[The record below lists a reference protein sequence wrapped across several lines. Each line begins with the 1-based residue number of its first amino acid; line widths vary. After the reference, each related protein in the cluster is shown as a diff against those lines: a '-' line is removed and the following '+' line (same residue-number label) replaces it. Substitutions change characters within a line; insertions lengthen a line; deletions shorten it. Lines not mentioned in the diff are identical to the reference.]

1 MNKNLLS
8 WEQIIKRGNLFFSV
22 GMIGIVFILV
32 LPLPTW
38 AIDALLS
45 LSIAIAVLIIML
57 ISNIKR
63 PTDFSVFPTLL
74 LFVTLFRLGLNIATT
89 RAILTQGDAG
99 NLIQSFGQFVVQG
112 NFVIGLVIFIIL
124 TIINFIVIT
133 KGAGRV
139 AEVSARFTL
148 DAMPGKQMSIDA
160 DLNAG
165 IISERDARDRR
176 KFIEKEADFYGA
188 MDGASK
194 FVRGDAMA
202 GILITAINLIGGF
215 VIGVVQMGLSPEDSV
230 QRFSLLS
237 VGDGLVSQIPALL
250 ISAAAGILV
259 TRSGSEAGL
268 GEDFT
273 RQLLSNSK
281 TVMMTGVMLW
291 VMVLVPGFPKL
302 ILLVMGGLFIALSR
316 FLPEPALAAGAAAG
330 TAAGGLAGKAAI
342 GAKPGGKAAE
352 PANFIP
358 KPGEVLTLEIGLGLL
373 PLVQGNMQNLLDR
386 VLALRRTLSQEM
398 GAMVP
403 PITIRDQSS
412 LGTHK
417 YQLLLRGH
425 PLAHGEVFC
434 NQLMAM
440 GMGKGQKALRGRE
453 TIEPAFGMPAI
464 WIPETERKEAER
476 SGYVVIDP
484 LTVMVTHLSEI
495 LKRNLS
501 DMISR
506 QDVQELLNRLKETN
520 AAVVTELGQ
529 LQISTG
535 LVQRI
540 LQNLLREGVSVR
552 ELSVILER
560 LCDQYPYTKNIDE
573 LSEACRRALHLEIA
587 RQLDSDDGRL
597 KVITFHP
604 EVEQKVI
611 ESVRQMPQEVVLVL
625 DPALAGHIHAELK
638 KGIQSM
644 AGTGRPPTL
653 LCAPA
658 VRMGLKKFFED
669 SFRLLKIFAYN
680 EISPQLKLD
689 PVYTIAPAK
698 V

>member
-1 MNKNLLS
+1 MNKQGFS
-8 WEQIIKRGNLFFSV
+8 WEQLVRKGNLIFSV

-38 AIDALLS
+38 MIDALLS
-45 LSIAIAVLIIML
+45 LSIAISVLIIML

-99 NLIQSFGQFVVQG
+99 NLITAFGQFVVQG

-202 GILITAINLIGGF
+202 CVLITGINLIGGF
-215 VIGVVQMGLSPEDSV
+215 VIGIVQMGLSPEDSV

-268 GEDFT
+268 GEDFM
-273 RQLLSNSK
+273 RQLLTSSR
-281 TVMMTGVMLW
+281 TVLMTGVMLW
-291 VMVLVPGFPKL
+291 AMMLVPGFPKL
-302 ILLVMGGLFIALSR
+302 VLLVMGGLFIGLSR
-316 FLPEPALAAGAAAG
+316 MLPPPGETQA
-330 TAAGGLAGKAAI
+330 GLAGTGGGKA
-342 GAKPGGKAAE
+342 GTTGKGVGGKAAE
-352 PANFIP
+352 PATFVP

-386 VLALRRTLSQEM
+386 MLALRRTLSQEM
-398 GAMVP
+398 GVMVP

-425 PLAHGEVFC
+425 PLASGEVFC

-440 GMGKGQKALRGRE
+440 GLGKGQRALRGRA
-453 TIEPAFGMPAI
+453 TVEPAFGMPAI

-476 SGYVVIDP
+476 AGYIVIDS

-495 LKRNLS
+495 LKRNLA

-520 AAVVTELGQ
+520 AAVVQELGQ
-529 LQISTG
+529 LQISVG

-560 LCDQYPYTKNIDE
+560 LCDQYPYTKNVDE

-587 RQLDSDDGRL
+587 RQLDTDDGKLR
-597 KVITFHP
+597 VITLHP
-604 EVEQKVI
+604 EVEQRVI

-644 AGTGRPPTL
+644 AGSGRPPTL

-658 VRMGLKKFFED
+658 IRVGLKKFFED

-680 EISPQLKLD
+680 EISPQLKLE
-689 PVYTIAPAK
+689 PVYTIAPVK

>member
-1 MNKNLLS
+1 MNKKPGL
-8 WEQIIKRGNLFFSV
+8 QIGSVLRRGNLLFSL
-22 GMIGIVFILV
+22 GMLGIVFILV

-38 AIDALLS
+38 MIDALLS
-45 LSIAIAVLIIML
+45 FSIALSVLIIML
-57 ISNIKR
+57 ISNIKK

-99 NLIQSFGQFVVQG
+99 NLISAFGQFVVQG

-165 IISERDARDRR
+165 IISEREARDRR
-176 KFIEKEADFYGA
+176 RAIEKEADFYGA

-202 GILITAINLIGGF
+202 GVLITGINLVGGF
-215 VIGVVQMGLSPEDSV
+215 VIGIMQMGLTAQESV

-237 VGDGLVSQIPALL
+237 VGDGLVAQIPALL

-259 TRSGSEAGL
+259 TRSGSESGL
-268 GEDFT
+268 GEQFFG
-273 RQLLSNSK
+273 QLLSNSR
-281 TVMMTGVMLW
+281 TVMMTGLMLW
-291 VMVLVPGFPKL
+291 LLVLVPGFPKIVL
-302 ILLVMGGLFIALSR
+302 IIMGGIFVGLSR
-316 FLPEPALAAGAAAG
+316 MLPKNGEAEATGGGMNATGKVA
-330 TAAGGLAGKAAI
+330 TAAGKDG
-342 GAKPGGKAAE
+342 KPGE
-352 PANFIP
+352 PATFIP

-398 GAMVP
+398 GVTIP

-412 LGTHK
+412 LGAHK

-425 PLAHGEVFC
+425 PLTIGEVFC

-440 GMGKGQKALRGRE
+440 GLGNGRNTLRGRE

-464 WIPETERKEAER
+464 WIPETARKEAER
-476 SGYVVIDP
+476 AGYVVIDP
-484 LTVMVTHLSEI
+484 LTVMVTHLSEM
-495 LKRNLS
+495 LKRHVA
-501 DMISR
+501 DMMTR

-520 AAVVTELGQ
+520 AAVITELGA

-560 LCDQYPYTKNIDE
+560 LCDQYPYTKNVDE
-573 LSEACRRALHLEIA
+573 LSEACRRALHLEIG
-587 RQLDSDDGRL
+587 RQLDSNDGRI
-597 KVITFHP
+597 KVITLHP
-604 EVEQKVI
+604 EIEQRVI
-611 ESVRQMPQEVVLVL
+611 ESVRQNPQEVVLVL
-625 DPALAGHIHAELK
+625 DPTLAGHIHAELK

-644 AGTGRPPTL
+644 AGTGRAPTL

-658 VRMGLKKFFED
+658 IRIGLKKFFED
-669 SFRLLKIFAYN
+669 SFRALKIFAYN
-680 EISPQLKLD
+680 EISPQLKLE

-698 V
+698 A

>member
-1 MNKNLLS
+1 MNKQGFS
-8 WEQIIKRGNLFFSV
+8 WEQLIRKGNLIFSV

-38 AIDALLS
+38 MIDALLS
-45 LSIAIAVLIIML
+45 LSIAISVLIIML

-99 NLIQSFGQFVVQG
+99 NLITAFGQFVVQG

-202 GILITAINLIGGF
+202 GVLITGINLIGGF
-215 VIGVVQMGLSPEDSV
+215 VIGILQMGLSPEDSV

-268 GEDFT
+268 GEDFM
-273 RQLLSNSK
+273 RQLLTSSR

-291 VMVLVPGFPKL
+291 AMMLVPGFPKFVLL
-302 ILLVMGGLFIALSR
+302 IMGGLFIGLSR
-316 FLPEPALAAGAAAG
+316 MLPAPGETQPGSAGATGGKPGTAGKGVNGKANEPA
-330 TAAGGLAGKAAI
+330 T
-342 GAKPGGKAAE
+342 
-352 PANFIP
+352 FVP

-386 VLALRRTLSQEM
+386 MLALRRTLSQEM

-425 PLAHGEVFC
+425 PIDSGEVFC

-440 GMGKGQKALRGRE
+440 GLGKGQRTLRGRA
-453 TIEPAFGMPAI
+453 TVEPAFGMPAI

-476 SGYVVIDP
+476 AGYIVIDS

-495 LKRNLS
+495 LKRNLA

-520 AAVVTELGQ
+520 AAVVQELGQ
-529 LQISTG
+529 LQISVG

-560 LCDQYPYTKNIDE
+560 LCDQFPYTKNIDE

-587 RQLDSDDGRL
+587 RQLDSDDGKL
-597 KVITFHP
+597 KVITLHP
-604 EVEQKVI
+604 EVEQRVI

-644 AGTGRPPTL
+644 AGSGRPPTL

-658 VRMGLKKFFED
+658 IRVGLKKFFED

-680 EISPQLKLD
+680 EISPQLKLE
-689 PVYTIAPAK
+689 PVYTIAPVK

>member
-1 MNKNLLS
+1 MNKQGFNLDSL
-8 WEQIIKRGNLFFSV
+8 INRGSLVFSV

-38 AIDALLS
+38 MIDALLS

-57 ISNIKR
+57 IANIKR

-99 NLIQSFGQFVVQG
+99 NLITAFGQFVVQG

-165 IISERDARDRR
+165 VISEKEARDRR

-202 GILITAINLIGGF
+202 GVLITGINLIGGF
-215 VIGVVQMGLSPEDSV
+215 VIGIVQMGLSPEDSV

-268 GEDFT
+268 GEDFM
-273 RQLLSNSK
+273 RQLLSNSR

-291 VMVLVPGFPKL
+291 AMMLVPGFPKFV
-302 ILLVMGGLFIALSR
+302 LLLMGGLFMGLSR
-316 FLPEPALAAGAAAG
+316 LLPQTVQGATAG
-330 TAAGGLAGKAAI
+330 TAGALTGK
-342 GAKPGGKAAE
+342 PTTGKNGEKSNE
-352 PANFIP
+352 PATFIP

-398 GAMVP
+398 GAMIP
-403 PITIRDQSS
+403 PVTIRDQSS

-425 PLAHGEVFC
+425 PLASGEVFC

-440 GMGKGQKALRGRE
+440 GLGKGQKALRGRA
-453 TIEPAFGMPAI
+453 TVEPAFGMPAV
-464 WIPETERKEAER
+464 WIPETERKDAER
-476 SGYVVIDP
+476 NGYVVIDP

-495 LKRNLS
+495 LKRNLAE
-501 DMISR
+501 MISR

-520 AAVVTELGQ
+520 AAVVQELGQ
-529 LQISTG
+529 LQISVG

-587 RQLDSDDGRL
+587 RQLDSDDGKL
-597 KVITFHP
+597 KVITLHP
-604 EVEQKVI
+604 DVEQRVI

-658 VRMGLKKFFED
+658 IRMGLKKFFDD

-698 V
+698 I

>member
-1 MNKNLLS
+1 MNKNGTTWDKFLR
-8 WEQIIKRGNLFFSV
+8 RGNLLFSV
-22 GMIGIVFILV
+22 GMLGIVFILV

-38 AIDALLS
+38 MIDALLA
-45 LSIAIAVLIIML
+45 LSIALAVLIIML
-57 ISNIKR
+57 ISNIKK

-99 NLIQSFGQFVVQG
+99 NLITAFGQFVVQG

-165 IISERDARDRR
+165 VISEKEARDRR

-202 GILITAINLIGGF
+202 GVLITGINLIGGF
-215 VIGVVQMGLSPEDSV
+215 IIGILQMGLTAQESV

-268 GEDFT
+268 GEDFM
-273 RQLLSNSK
+273 RQLLSNSR
-281 TVMMTGVMLW
+281 TVMMTGVMLLA
-291 VMVLVPGFPKL
+291 MVLVPGFPKL
-302 ILLVMGGLFIALSR
+302 VLLVMGGIFIGVSR
-316 FLPEPALAAGAAAG
+316 MLPQPGQETATAGMG
-330 TAAGGLAGKAAI
+330 GKLNAGGKTNNPKAG
-342 GAKPGGKAAE
+342 E
-352 PANFIP
+352 PANFVP

-386 VLALRRTLSQEM
+386 VLALRKTLSQEM
-398 GAMVP
+398 GITVP
-403 PITIRDQSS
+403 SIMIRDQSS
-412 LGTHK
+412 LGAHR

-425 PLAHGEVFC
+425 PLTHGEVFC

-440 GMGKGQKALRGRE
+440 GLGNGQRTLRGRE
-453 TIEPAFGMPAI
+453 TVEPAFGMPAL
-464 WIPETERKEAER
+464 WIPETSRKEAER
-476 SGYVVIDP
+476 AGYVVIDP
-484 LTVMVTHLSEI
+484 LTVMVTHLSEM
-495 LKRNLS
+495 LKRHLA
-501 DMISR
+501 DMITR
-506 QDVQELLNRLKETN
+506 QDVQELLNRLKEMN
-520 AAVVTELGQ
+520 AAVVAELGQ

-560 LCDQYPYTKNIDE
+560 LCDQYPYTKNVDE
-573 LSEACRRALHLEIA
+573 LSEACRRALHLEIG
-587 RQLDSDDGRL
+587 RQLESDNGKL
-597 KVITFHP
+597 KVITLHP
-604 EVEQKVI
+604 EIEQRVI
-611 ESVRQMPQEVVLVL
+611 ESVRQNPQEVVLVL
-625 DPALAGHIHAELK
+625 DPTLAGHIHAELK

-644 AGTGRPPTL
+644 AGTGRAPTL

-658 VRMGLKKFFED
+658 VRVGLKKFFED
-669 SFRLLKIFAYN
+669 SFRALKIFAYN
-680 EISPQLKLD
+680 EISPTLKLE
-689 PVYTIAPAK
+689 PVYTIAPVK
-698 V
+698 G

>member
-1 MNKNLLS
+1 MNKGFN
-8 WEQIIKRGNLFFSV
+8 WENFVKRGNSLFSF
-22 GMIGIVFILV
+22 GMIGVIFILV
-32 LPLPTW
+32 LPLPNW
-38 AIDALLS
+38 MIDMLLS
-45 LSIAIAVLIIML
+45 LSIATSVLIIML
-57 ISNIKR
+57 ISNLKK

-89 RAILTQGDAG
+89 RAILTHGDAG
-99 NLIQSFGQFVVQG
+99 NLIQAFGQFVVQG

-165 IISERDARDRR
+165 IISEKEARDRR
-176 KFIEKEADFYGA
+176 KGIEREADFYGA

-202 GILITAINLIGGF
+202 GVLITAINLIGGF
-215 VIGVVQMGLSPEDSV
+215 VIGIVQMGLSADESV

-268 GEDFT
+268 GEDFM
-273 RQLLSNSK
+273 RQMLSNSK
-281 TVMMTGVMLW
+281 VVFMTGIMLW

-302 ILLVMGGLFIALSR
+302 VLLVMGGLFVGLSR
-316 FLPEPALAAGAAAG
+316 MLPHLAGDAASGTAGATTTIGGKTVPNAKDAGGKNEPAQ
-330 TAAGGLAGKAAI
+330 
-342 GAKPGGKAAE
+342 
-352 PANFIP
+352 FIP

-425 PLAHGEVFC
+425 PLASGEVFC

-440 GMGKGQKALRGRE
+440 GLGKGGPNKLRGRE
-453 TIEPAFGMPAI
+453 TVEPAFGMPAI
-464 WIPETERKEAER
+464 WIPETERKAAER
-476 SGYVVIDP
+476 GGYVVIDP
-484 LTVMVTHLSEI
+484 MTVMVTHLSEI

-506 QDVQELLNRLKETN
+506 QDVQEMLNRLKETN
-520 AAVVTELGQ
+520 AAVVQELGQ

-560 LCDQYPYTKNIDE
+560 LCDQYPYTKNVDE

-587 RQLDSDDGRL
+587 RQLDTDDGKL
-597 KVITFHP
+597 KVITLHP
-604 EVEQKVI
+604 DVEQRVI

-644 AGTGRPPTL
+644 AGTGRAPTL

-658 VRMGLKKFFED
+658 IRVGLKKFFED

-680 EISPQLKLD
+680 EISPALKLE
-689 PVYTIAPAK
+689 PIYTIAPAK
-698 V
+698 

>member
-1 MNKNLLS
+1 MNKQGFSLEHLISRGSLL
-8 WEQIIKRGNLFFSV
+8 FSV
-22 GMIGIVFILV
+22 AMIGIVFILV

-38 AIDALLS
+38 MIDALLS
-45 LSIAIAVLIIML
+45 LSIAISVLIIML
-57 ISNIKR
+57 IANIKR

-99 NLIQSFGQFVVQG
+99 NLINAFGQFVVQG
-112 NFVIGLVIFIIL
+112 NFIVGLVIFIIL

-202 GILITAINLIGGF
+202 CILITGINLIGGF
-215 VIGVVQMGLSPEDSV
+215 VIGIVQMGLSPEESV

-268 GEDFT
+268 GEDFM
-273 RQLLSNSK
+273 RQLFTSSR
-281 TVMMTGVMLW
+281 TVMMTGVMLL

-302 ILLVMGGLFIALSR
+302 ILIVMGGLFIGLSR
-316 FLPEPALAAGAAAG
+316 LLPQGPNEA
-330 TAAGGLAGKAAI
+330 TAGGSRG
-342 GAKPGGKAAE
+342 GGGKAPLNPKGTGGKANE
-352 PANFIP
+352 PATFVP

-386 VLALRRTLSQEM
+386 VLALRKTLSQEM

-425 PLAHGEVFC
+425 PLASGEVFC

-440 GMGKGQKALRGRE
+440 GLGKGQKALRGRE
-453 TIEPAFGMPAI
+453 TVEPAFGMPAI
-464 WIPETERKEAER
+464 WIPETERKAAER
-476 SGYVVIDP
+476 AGYIVIDP

-506 QDVQELLNRLKETN
+506 QDVQEMLNRLKETN
-520 AAVVTELGQ
+520 QAVVQELGQ
-529 LQISTG
+529 LQISVG

-552 ELSVILER
+552 ELSVILEK
-560 LCDQYPYTKNIDE
+560 LCDQFPYTKNVDE
-573 LSEACRRALHLEIA
+573 LSEACRRGLHLEIA
-587 RQLDSDDGRL
+587 RQLDSDDGKL
-597 KVITFHP
+597 KVITLHP

-644 AGTGRPPTL
+644 AGSGRPPTL

-658 VRMGLKKFFED
+658 IRIGLKKFFED

-680 EISPQLKLD
+680 EISPQLKLE
-689 PVYTIAPAK
+689 PVYTIAPVKA

>member
-1 MNKNLLS
+1 MNKSFTWESLLR
-8 WEQIIKRGNLFFSV
+8 RGNLLFST
-22 GMIGIVFILV
+22 GMIAIIFILV

-38 AIDALLS
+38 MIDMLLS
-45 LSIAIAVLIIML
+45 LSIASAVLVIML
-57 ISNIKR
+57 ISNIKK

-74 LFVTLFRLGLNIATT
+74 LFITLFRLGLNIATT

-99 NLIQSFGQFVVQG
+99 NLIQAFGQFVVQG

-165 IISERDARDRR
+165 IISEKEARDRR
-176 KFIEKEADFYGA
+176 KAIEKEADFYGA

-202 GILITAINLIGGF
+202 GVLITGINLIGGF
-215 VIGVVQMGLSPEDSV
+215 VIGIVQMGLSADESV

-259 TRSGSEAGL
+259 TRSGSDAGL
-268 GEDFT
+268 GEDFM
-273 RQLLSNSK
+273 RQLLSSRR
-281 TVMMTGVMLW
+281 VVLMTGVMLW
-291 VMVLVPGFPKL
+291 CMMLVPGFPKFVLL
-302 ILLVMGGLFIALSR
+302 IMGGLFVGLSR
-316 FLPEPALAAGAAAG
+316 LLPQGEPASAGNG
-330 TAAGGLAGKAAI
+330 TSQTIGGKKVDAKNGKAN
-342 GAKPGGKAAE
+342 E
-352 PANFIP
+352 PAQFIP

-398 GAMVP
+398 GVAVP
-403 PITIRDQSS
+403 AITIRDQSS

-425 PLAHGEVFC
+425 PLASGEVFC

-440 GMGKGQKALRGRE
+440 GINKSGAKSQLRGRA
-453 TIEPAFGMPAI
+453 TVEPAFGMPAI
-464 WIPETERKEAER
+464 WIPETERKAAER
-476 SGYVVIDP
+476 GGYVVIDP
-484 LTVMVTHLSEI
+484 LTVMVTHLSEM

-501 DMISR
+501 DMITR
-506 QDVQELLNRLKETN
+506 QDVQEMLNRLKETN
-520 AAVVTELGQ
+520 TAVVTELGQ
-529 LQISTG
+529 LQINIG

-560 LCDQYPYTKNIDE
+560 LCDQFPYTKNIDE

-597 KVITFHP
+597 KVITLHP
-604 EVEQKVI
+604 DVEQRVI
-611 ESVRQMPQEVVLVL
+611 ESVRQNPQEVMLVL
-625 DPALAGHIHAELK
+625 DPHLAGHIHAELK

-644 AGTGRPPTL
+644 AGTGRSPTL

-658 VRMGLKKFFED
+658 IRIGLKKFFED

-680 EISPQLKLD
+680 EISPALKLE
-689 PVYTIAPAK
+689 PAYTIAPMKA
-698 V
+698 

>member
-1 MNKNLLS
+1 MNKNMLS
-8 WEQIIKRGNLFFSV
+8 WESLVSRGNLLFSV
-22 GMIGIVFILV
+22 GMVGIVFILV

-38 AIDALLS
+38 MIDMLLS
-45 LSIAIAVLIIML
+45 LSIAISVLIIML
-57 ISNIKR
+57 ISNIKK

-99 NLIQSFGQFVVQG
+99 NLITAFGQFVVQG
-112 NFVIGLVIFIIL
+112 NFIIGLVIFIIL

-165 IISERDARDRR
+165 IISEREARDRR
-176 KFIEKEADFYGA
+176 RAIEKEADFYGA

-202 GILITAINLIGGF
+202 GVLITAINLVGGF
-215 VIGVVQMGLSPEDSV
+215 VIGILQMGLSADESV

-268 GEDFT
+268 GEDFV
-273 RQLLSNSK
+273 RQLLSSSR
-281 TVMMTGVMLW
+281 VVLITGCMLW
-291 VMVLVPGFPKL
+291 AMMLVPGFPKL
-302 ILLVMGGLFIALSR
+302 VLLVMGGLFVGLSR
-316 FLPEPALAAGAAAG
+316 MLPPSAQEAQAAGSAG
-330 TAAGGLAGKAAI
+330 TI
-342 GAKPGGKAAE
+342 GGKAVAAKGGAKANE
-352 PANFIP
+352 PATFIP

-425 PLAHGEVFC
+425 PLAQGEVFC

-440 GMGKGQKALRGRE
+440 GLNKGQKALRGRE
-453 TIEPAFGMPAI
+453 TVEPAFGMPAI
-464 WIPETERKEAER
+464 WIPETERKSAER
-476 SGYVVIDP
+476 LGYVVIDS
-484 LTVMVTHLSEI
+484 LTVLVTHLSEM
-495 LKRNLS
+495 LKRNLAE
-501 DMISR
+501 MITR
-506 QDVQELLNRLKETN
+506 QDVQEMLNRLKETN
-520 AAVVTELGQ
+520 AAVVQELGQ

-552 ELSVILER
+552 ELSIILER
-560 LCDQYPYTKNIDE
+560 LCDQYPYTKNVDE

-587 RQLDSDDGRL
+587 RQLDSDDGKLR
-597 KVITFHP
+597 VITLHP
-604 EVEQKVI
+604 EVEQRVI
-611 ESVRQMPQEVVLVL
+611 ESVRQSPQEVVLVL
-625 DPALAGHIHAELK
+625 DPALAGHIHMELK

-644 AGTGRPPTL
+644 AGTGRAPTL

-658 VRMGLKKFFED
+658 IRMGLKKFFED
-669 SFRLLKIFAYN
+669 SFRLLKIFSYS

-689 PVYTIAPAK
+689 PVYTIAPSK

>member
-1 MNKNLLS
+1 MNGGS
-8 WEQIIKRGNLFFSV
+8 TWEQFLKRGNLFFSV
-22 GMIGIVFILV
+22 GMVGIVFILV

-38 AIDALLS
+38 MIDALLS
-45 LSIAIAVLIIML
+45 LSIAISVLIIML
-57 ISNIKR
+57 ISNIKK

-99 NLIQSFGQFVVQG
+99 NLITAFGQFVVQG
-112 NFVIGLVIFIIL
+112 NFIIGLVIFIIL

-176 KFIEKEADFYGA
+176 KAIEKEADFYGA

-202 GILITAINLIGGF
+202 GVLITGINLIGGF
-215 VIGVVQMGLSPEDSV
+215 IIGILQMGLSADESV

-268 GEDFT
+268 GEDFM
-273 RQLLSNSK
+273 RQMLSSSRVVLL
-281 TVMMTGVMLW
+281 TGVMLW
-291 VMVLVPGFPKL
+291 AMVLVPGFPKL
-302 ILLVMGGLFIALSR
+302 VLICMGGLFVGISRLLPNAAGETPGLGGALGGGGKG
-316 FLPEPALAAGAAAG
+316 AAKGAAAG
-330 TAAGGLAGKAAI
+330 KG
-342 GAKPGGKAAE
+342 AE
-352 PANFIP
+352 PASFAP

-373 PLVQGNMQNLLDR
+373 PLVQGNMQNMLDR

-398 GAMVP
+398 GMMVP

-425 PLAHGEVFC
+425 PLANGEVFC

-440 GMGKGQKALRGRE
+440 GLGKGQRALRGRE
-453 TIEPAFGMPAI
+453 TVEPAFGMPAI
-464 WIPETERKEAER
+464 WIPETERKAAER
-476 SGYVVIDP
+476 AGYVVIDP

-495 LKRNLS
+495 LKRNLAE
-501 DMISR
+501 MISR
-506 QDVQELLNRLKETN
+506 QDVQELLNKLKETN
-520 AAVVTELGQ
+520 AAVVQELGQ
-529 LQISTG
+529 LQISVG

-552 ELSVILER
+552 ELSIILER

-587 RQLDSDDGRL
+587 RQLDADDGKLR
-597 KVITFHP
+597 VITLHP
-604 EVEQKVI
+604 EVEQRVI
-611 ESVRQMPQEVVLVL
+611 ESVRQSPQEVVLVL

-638 KGIQSM
+638 KGVQSM
-644 AGTGRPPTL
+644 AGTGRAPML

-658 VRMGLKKFFED
+658 IRMGLKKFFED
-669 SFRLLKIFAYN
+669 SFRVLKIFSYN
-680 EISPQLKLD
+680 EISPQLRLD
-689 PVYTIAPAK
+689 PVYTIAPVK

>member
-1 MNKNLLS
+1 MNKQGFS
-8 WEQIIKRGNLFFSV
+8 WDQILRRGNLLFSM

-38 AIDALLS
+38 MIDALLS

-99 NLIQSFGQFVVQG
+99 NLITAFGQFVVQG

-202 GILITAINLIGGF
+202 GILITAINLVGGF
-215 VIGVVQMGLSPEDSV
+215 VIGIMQMGLSPEDSV

-268 GEDFT
+268 GEDFM
-273 RQLLSNSK
+273 RQLLSNSR
-281 TVMMTGVMLW
+281 TVMMSGVMLW
-291 VMVLVPGFPKL
+291 MMMLVPGFPKFV
-302 ILLVMGGLFIALSR
+302 LLVMGGIFVGVARL
-316 FLPEPALAAGAAAG
+316 LPAPVEDARGGAPAGAGGKGAPAAKGAGGKNEPAQ
-330 TAAGGLAGKAAI
+330 
-342 GAKPGGKAAE
+342 
-352 PANFIP
+352 FIP

-373 PLVQGNMQNLLDR
+373 PMVQGNMQNLLDR

-398 GAMVP
+398 GITVP

-425 PLAHGEVFC
+425 PLATGEVFC

-440 GMGKGQKALRGRE
+440 GLGKGQRQLRGRA
-453 TIEPAFGMPAI
+453 TVEPAFGMPAI

-476 SGYVVIDP
+476 AGYVVIDS
-484 LTVMVTHLSEI
+484 LTVMVTHLSEM

-520 AAVVTELGQ
+520 AAVVQELGQ
-529 LQISTG
+529 LQISVG

-540 LQNLLREGVSVR
+540 LQNLLREGISVR
-552 ELSVILER
+552 EFSVILER

-587 RQLDSDDGRL
+587 RQLDSDDGKLR
-597 KVITFHP
+597 VITLHP
-604 EVEQKVI
+604 EVEQRVI

-625 DPALAGHIHAELK
+625 DPALAGHIHSELK

-644 AGTGRPPTL
+644 AGSGRPPTL

-680 EISPQLKLD
+680 EISPQLKLE
-689 PVYTIAPAK
+689 PVYTIVPAK
-698 V
+698 A

>member
-1 MNKNLLS
+1 MNKAFNLES
-8 WEQIIKRGNLFFSV
+8 FIRRGNLVFSV

-38 AIDALLS
+38 MIDALLS
-45 LSIAIAVLIIML
+45 LSIAISVLIIML

-99 NLIQSFGQFVVQG
+99 NLITAFGQFVVQG

-165 IISERDARDRR
+165 IISEREARDRR

-202 GILITAINLIGGF
+202 GVLITGINLIGGF
-215 VIGVVQMGLSPEDSV
+215 VIGILQMGLTAEDSV

-268 GEDFT
+268 GEDFM
-273 RQLLSNSK
+273 RQMLSNSR
-281 TVMMTGVMLW
+281 TVMMTGVMLL
-291 VMVLVPGFPKL
+291 VMMLVPGFPKL
-302 ILLVMGGLFIALSR
+302 VLLFMGLVFIGLSR
-316 FLPEPALAAGAAAG
+316 LLPQNGQEAATGS
-330 TAAGGLAGKAAI
+330 AAGGGGNILSGKT
-342 GAKPGGKAAE
+342 GAKGAGGKANE
-352 PANFIP
+352 PASFVP

-425 PLAHGEVFC
+425 PLAQGEVFC

-440 GMGKGQKALRGRE
+440 GLGKGQKALRGRE
-453 TIEPAFGMPAI
+453 TIEPAFGMPAV
-464 WIPETERKEAER
+464 WIPETERKLAER
-476 SGYVVIDP
+476 SGYIVIDP

-506 QDVQELLNRLKETN
+506 QDVQEMLNRLKETN
-520 AAVVTELGQ
+520 AAVVQELGQ

-540 LQNLLREGVSVR
+540 VQNLLREGVSVR

-587 RQLDSDDGRL
+587 RQLDSDDGKL
-597 KVITFHP
+597 KVITLHP
-604 EVEQKVI
+604 EVEQRVI

-644 AGTGRPPTL
+644 AGTGRAPML

-658 VRMGLKKFFED
+658 IRMGMKKFFED

-689 PVYTIAPAK
+689 PVYTVAPAK
-698 V
+698 A

>member
-1 MNKNLLS
+1 MPKQGLR
-8 WEQIIKRGNLFFSV
+8 WEQIIKRGNLLFSV
-22 GMIGIVFILV
+22 GMLAIVFILV

-38 AIDALLS
+38 MIDGLLS
-45 LSIAIAVLIIML
+45 LSIAISVLIIML

-99 NLIQSFGQFVVQG
+99 NLINAFGQFVVQG

-165 IISERDARDRR
+165 VISEREARDRR

-202 GILITAINLIGGF
+202 GVLITGINLVGGF
-215 VIGVVQMGLSPEDSV
+215 IIGILQMGLSAQESV

-268 GEDFT
+268 GEDFV
-273 RQLLSNSK
+273 RQLLSNSR
-281 TVMMTGVMLW
+281 TVMMTGVMLL

-302 ILLVMGGLFIALSR
+302 ILLVMGGLFIGLARL
-316 FLPEPALAAGAAAG
+316 LPKPEIAGIAGGKATAAGAKDAN
-330 TAAGGLAGKAAI
+330 GK
-342 GAKPGGKAAE
+342 PVE
-352 PANFIP
+352 PATFVP
-358 KPGEVLTLEIGLGLL
+358 KAGEILTVEIGLGLM
-373 PLVQGNMQNLLDR
+373 PLVQGNVQNLLDR

-398 GAMVP
+398 GVTIP
-403 PITIRDQSS
+403 PITIRDQSALS
-412 LGTHK
+412 AHR

-425 PLAHGEVFC
+425 PLTHGEVFC

-440 GMGKGQKALRGRE
+440 GLGNGQKALRGRE
-453 TIEPAFGMPAI
+453 TVEPAFGMPAI
-464 WIPETERKEAER
+464 WIPETSRKEAER
-476 SGYVVIDP
+476 AGYVVIDP
-484 LTVMVTHLSEI
+484 LTVMVTHLSEM
-495 LKRNLS
+495 LKRHLA
-501 DMISR
+501 DMITR

-520 AAVVTELGQ
+520 AAVVQELGQ
-529 LQISTG
+529 LQISVG

-540 LQNLLREGVSVR
+540 LQNLLREGISVR
-552 ELSVILER
+552 ELSVILES
-560 LCDQYPYTKNIDE
+560 LCDQYPYTKNVDE
-573 LSEACRRALHLEIA
+573 LSEACRRALHLEIG
-587 RQLDSDDGRL
+587 RQLDSDDGKL
-597 KVITFHP
+597 KVITLHP
-604 EVEQKVI
+604 EIEQRVI
-611 ESVRQMPQEVVLVL
+611 ESVRQMPQEVLLVL

-644 AGTGRPPTL
+644 AGSGRPPTL

-658 VRMGLKKFFED
+658 IRMGLKKFFED
-669 SFRLLKIFAYN
+669 SFRALKIFAYN
-680 EISPQLKLD
+680 EISPTLKLD
-689 PVYTIAPAK
+689 AVYTITPAK
-698 V
+698 VV

>member
-1 MNKNLLS
+1 MNKAFT
-8 WEQIIKRGNLFFSV
+8 WEQLIRRGNLLFSA

-38 AIDALLS
+38 MIDALLS
-45 LSIAIAVLIIML
+45 LSIALAVLIIML
-57 ISNIKR
+57 ISNIKK

-89 RAILTQGDAG
+89 RAILTNGDAG
-99 NLIQSFGQFVVQG
+99 NLITAFGQFVVQG

-202 GILITAINLIGGF
+202 GVLITGINLIGGF
-215 VIGVVQMGLSPEDSV
+215 VIGILQMNLSPEESV

-268 GEDFT
+268 GEDFM
-273 RQLLSNSK
+273 RQLLSNSR
-281 TVMMTGVMLW
+281 TVMLTGVMLW
-291 VMVLVPGFPKL
+291 VMMLVPGFPRFV
-302 ILLVMGGLFIALSR
+302 LLVMGGIFIGMARL
-316 FLPEPALAAGAAAG
+316 LPQGAPEAREGAGGATGGGKAGATTKGA
-330 TAAGGLAGKAAI
+330 AGKAS
-342 GAKPGGKAAE
+342 E
-352 PANFIP
+352 PAQFIP

-425 PLAHGEVFC
+425 PLAVGEVFC

-440 GMGKGQKALRGRE
+440 GLGKGQKTLRGRP
-453 TIEPAFGMPAI
+453 TVEPAFGMPAV

-476 SGYVVIDP
+476 NGYVVIDP

-495 LKRNLS
+495 LKRNLAE
-501 DMISR
+501 MISR

-520 AAVVTELGQ
+520 AAVVQELGQ
-529 LQISTG
+529 LQISVG

-560 LCDQYPYTKNIDE
+560 LCDQFPYTKNIDE

-587 RQLDSDDGRL
+587 RQLDSDDGKL
-597 KVITFHP
+597 KVITLHP
-604 EVEQKVI
+604 EVEQRVI

-644 AGTGRPPTL
+644 AGSGRAPTL

-658 VRMGLKKFFED
+658 IRMGLKKFFED

-680 EISPQLKLD
+680 EISPSMKLD
-689 PVYTIAPAK
+689 PVYTIAPVKA
-698 V
+698 

>member
-1 MNKNLLS
+1 MNKGFS
-8 WEQIIKRGNLFFSV
+8 WEQIIRRGNLLFSL

-38 AIDALLS
+38 AIDVLLS
-45 LSIAIAVLIIML
+45 LSIAISVLIIML

-89 RAILTQGDAG
+89 RAILTEGDAG
-99 NLIQSFGQFVVQG
+99 NLITAFGQFVVQG

-202 GILITAINLIGGF
+202 GILITGINLVGGF
-215 VIGVVQMGLSPEDSV
+215 VIGILQMGLSPEDSV

-268 GEDFT
+268 GEDFM
-273 RQLLSNSK
+273 RQLLSNSR
-281 TVMMTGVMLW
+281 TVMMTGVMLL

-302 ILLVMGGLFIALSR
+302 VLLVMGGLFIGLSR
-316 FLPEPALAAGAAAG
+316 LLPESAQEAQTGLAGATGGKGKGSAKGAAAG
-330 TAAGGLAGKAAI
+330 KGN
-342 GAKPGGKAAE
+342 E
-352 PANFIP
+352 PATFIP

-425 PLAHGEVFC
+425 PLAQGEVFC

-440 GMGKGQKALRGRE
+440 GLGKGQKALRGRA

-476 SGYVVIDP
+476 SGYIVIDP
-484 LTVMVTHLSEI
+484 LTVMVTHLSEM

-501 DMISR
+501 EMISR
-506 QDVQELLNRLKETN
+506 QDVQEMLNRLKETN
-520 AAVVTELGQ
+520 QAVVQELGQ
-529 LQISTG
+529 LQISVG

-587 RQLDSDDGRL
+587 RQLDADDGKL
-597 KVITFHP
+597 KVITLHP
-604 EVEQKVI
+604 EVEQRVI

-644 AGTGRPPTL
+644 AGSGRPPTL

-658 VRMGLKKFFED
+658 IRMGLKKFFED
-669 SFRLLKIFAYN
+669 SFRLLKIFSYS

-689 PVYTIAPAK
+689 PVYTIAPSKA
-698 V
+698 

>member
-1 MNKNLLS
+1 MNKGFTWDQL
-8 WEQIIKRGNLFFSV
+8 IRRGNVLFSA
-22 GMIGIVFILV
+22 GMVGIVFILV

-38 AIDALLS
+38 MIDALLS

-57 ISNIKR
+57 ISNIKK

-89 RAILTQGDAG
+89 RAILTNGDAG
-99 NLIQSFGQFVVQG
+99 NLITAFGQFVVQG
-112 NFVIGLVIFIIL
+112 NFIIGLVIFIIL

-202 GILITAINLIGGF
+202 GVLITGINLIGGF
-215 VIGVVQMGLSPEDSV
+215 VIGILQMNLSPEESV

-281 TVMMTGVMLW
+281 TVMMTGIMLW
-291 VMVLVPGFPKL
+291 VMILVPGFPKFVL
-302 ILLVMGGLFIALSR
+302 FLMGSVFIGLSR
-316 FLPEPALAAGAAAG
+316 LLPASTQEAKEGG
-330 TAAGGLAGKAAI
+330 TAGLAGGKTGTTAK
-342 GAKPGGKAAE
+342 GAGGKANE
-352 PANFIP
+352 PAQFIP

-386 VLALRRTLSQEM
+386 VLTLRRTLSQEM

-425 PLAHGEVFC
+425 PLASGEVFC

-440 GMGKGQKALRGRE
+440 GLGKGQKALRGRP
-453 TIEPAFGMPAI
+453 TVEPAFGMPAI
-464 WIPETERKEAER
+464 WIPETERKDAER
-476 SGYVVIDP
+476 NGYVVIDP

-495 LKRNLS
+495 LKRNLAE
-501 DMISR
+501 MISR

-520 AAVVTELGQ
+520 AAVVQELGQ
-529 LQISTG
+529 LQISVG

-552 ELSVILER
+552 EFSVILER

-587 RQLDSDDGRL
+587 RQLDSEDGKL
-597 KVITFHP
+597 KVITLHP
-604 EVEQKVI
+604 EVEQRVI

-644 AGTGRPPTL
+644 AGSGRAPTL

-658 VRMGLKKFFED
+658 IRMGLKKFFED

-680 EISPQLKLD
+680 EISPSMKLD
-689 PVYTIAPAK
+689 PVYTIAPVK

>member
-1 MNKNLLS
+1 MNKNFTWEALLR
-8 WEQIIKRGNLFFSV
+8 RGNLLFSA
-22 GMIGIVFILV
+22 GMIGIIFILV

-38 AIDALLS
+38 MIDMLLS
-45 LSIAIAVLIIML
+45 LSIASAVLVIML
-57 ISNIKR
+57 ISNIKK

-74 LFVTLFRLGLNIATT
+74 LFITLFRLGLNIATT

-99 NLIQSFGQFVVQG
+99 NLIQAFGQFVVQG

-165 IISERDARDRR
+165 IISEKEARDRR
-176 KFIEKEADFYGA
+176 KAIEKEADFYGA

-202 GILITAINLIGGF
+202 GVLITAINLIGGF
-215 VIGVVQMGLSPEDSV
+215 VIGIVQMGLSADESV

-259 TRSGSEAGL
+259 TRSGSDAGL
-268 GEDFT
+268 GEDFM
-273 RQLLSNSK
+273 RQLLSNK
-281 TVMMTGVMLW
+281 RVVMMTGVMLW
-291 VMVLVPGFPKL
+291 CMMLVPGFPKFVLL
-302 ILLVMGGLFIALSR
+302 IMGGLFIGLSR
-316 FLPEPALAAGAAAG
+316 LLPEGEAAVVGGG
-330 TAAGGLAGKAAI
+330 TSQTIGGKKVDPKNGKAN
-342 GAKPGGKAAE
+342 E
-352 PANFIP
+352 PAQFIP

-398 GAMVP
+398 GAMIP

-425 PLAHGEVFC
+425 PLASGEVFC

-440 GMGKGQKALRGRE
+440 GLGKGGAKNQLRGRP
-453 TIEPAFGMPAI
+453 TVEPAFGMPAI
-464 WIPETERKEAER
+464 WIPETERKAAER
-476 SGYVVIDP
+476 GGYVVIDP
-484 LTVMVTHLSEI
+484 LTVMVTHLSEM
-495 LKRNLS
+495 LKRN
-501 DMISR
+501 ISEMLTR
-506 QDVQELLNRLKETN
+506 QDVQEMLNRLKETN

-529 LQISTG
+529 LQINVG

-587 RQLDSDDGRL
+587 RQLDSDDGKL
-597 KVITFHP
+597 KVITLHP
-604 EVEQKVI
+604 DVEQRVI
-611 ESVRQMPQEVVLVL
+611 ESVRQMPQEVVLIL
-625 DPALAGHIHAELK
+625 DPALAGHIHSELK

-644 AGTGRPPTL
+644 AGTGRAPTL

-658 VRMGLKKFFED
+658 IRVGLKKFFED

-680 EISPQLKLD
+680 EISPALKLE
-689 PVYTIAPAK
+689 PAYTIAPMK
-698 V
+698 G

>member
-1 MNKNLLS
+1 MNKGFT
-8 WEQIIKRGNLFFSV
+8 WEQIIRRGNLLFSV

-38 AIDALLS
+38 MIDVLLS
-45 LSIAIAVLIIML
+45 LSIAISVLIIML

-99 NLIQSFGQFVVQG
+99 NLITAFGQFVVQG

-124 TIINFIVIT
+124 TVINFIVIT

-202 GILITAINLIGGF
+202 GVLITGINLIGGF
-215 VIGVVQMGLSPEDSV
+215 IIGILQMGLSPEDSV

-268 GEDFT
+268 GEDFM
-273 RQLLSNSK
+273 RQLLSNSR
-281 TVMMTGVMLW
+281 TVMMTGVMLLT
-291 VMVLVPGFPKL
+291 MVLVPGFPKL
-302 ILLVMGGLFIALSR
+302 VLLVMGGLFIGLSR
-316 FLPEPALAAGAAAG
+316 LLPQPGQETQTGTAGA
-330 TAAGGLAGKAAI
+330 L
-342 GAKPGGKAAE
+342 GGKPASSKGVGKTAE
-352 PANFIP
+352 PATFIP

-398 GAMVP
+398 GAMIP

-425 PLAHGEVFC
+425 PLATGEVFC

-440 GMGKGQKALRGRE
+440 GLGKGQKALRGRA
-453 TIEPAFGMPAI
+453 TVEPAFGMPAI

-476 SGYVVIDP
+476 AGYVVIDP
-484 LTVMVTHLSEI
+484 MTVMVTHLSEM
-495 LKRNLS
+495 LKRNLAE
-501 DMISR
+501 MISR

-520 AAVVTELGQ
+520 AAVVQELGQ
-529 LQISTG
+529 LQISVG

-587 RQLDSDDGRL
+587 RQLDSDDGKL
-597 KVITFHP
+597 KVITLHP
-604 EVEQKVI
+604 EVEQRVI

-644 AGTGRPPTL
+644 AGSGRPPTL

-658 VRMGLKKFFED
+658 IRMGLKKFFDD

-680 EISPQLKLD
+680 EVSPQLKLE
-689 PVYTIAPAK
+689 PVYTIVPAK

>member
-1 MNKNLLS
+1 MNKNGFNFENL
-8 WEQIIKRGNLFFSV
+8 IKRGNMIFGLGMV
-22 GMIGIVFILV
+22 GIIFILV

-38 AIDALLS
+38 IIDALLS
-45 LSIAIAVLIIML
+45 FSIAVAVLIIML
-57 ISNIKR
+57 ISSIKK

-74 LFVTLFRLGLNIATT
+74 LFITLFRLGLNIATT
-89 RAILTQGDAG
+89 RAILTAGDAG
-99 NLIQSFGQFVVQG
+99 NLITAFGQFVVQG

-202 GILITAINLIGGF
+202 GVLITAINLLGGF
-215 VIGVVQMGLSPEDSV
+215 VIGIVQMGLSPEESV

-268 GEDFT
+268 GEDFV
-273 RQLLSNSK
+273 RQMLSNSR
-281 TVMMTGVMLW
+281 TVMLTGVMLL

-302 ILLVMGGLFIALSR
+302 VLLLMGGLFIGLSR
-316 FLPEPALAAGAAAG
+316 MLPQNAQEAAATAAAGAN
-330 TAAGGLAGKAAI
+330 
-342 GAKPGGKAAE
+342 GAKPPLNPKGAAGKAAE
-352 PANFIP
+352 PAQFIP

-398 GAMVP
+398 GAMIP

-425 PLAHGEVFC
+425 PLASGEVFC

-440 GMGKGQKALRGRE
+440 GLGKSQRPLRGRP
-453 TIEPAFGMPAI
+453 TVEPAFGMPAL

-476 SGYVVIDP
+476 NGYVVIDP

-501 DMISR
+501 EMISR

-520 AAVVTELGQ
+520 AAVVQELGQ
-529 LQISTG
+529 LQISVG

-540 LQNLLREGVSVR
+540 LQNLLRESISVR

-560 LCDQYPYTKNIDE
+560 LCDQYPYTKNVDE

-587 RQLDSDDGRL
+587 RQLDSDDGKL
-597 KVITFHP
+597 KVITLHP
-604 EVEQKVI
+604 EVEQRVI

-625 DPALAGHIHAELK
+625 DPALAGHIHSELK

-644 AGTGRPPTL
+644 AGTGRTPML

-658 VRMGLKKFFED
+658 VRIGLKKFFED
-669 SFRLLKIFAYN
+669 SFRLLKIFSYN
-680 EISPQLKLD
+680 EISPALKLD
-689 PVYTIAPAK
+689 PVYTIAPVK

>member
-1 MNKNLLS
+1 MNKTLSFDNLLKS
-8 WEQIIKRGNLFFSV
+8 GNLLFSV
-22 GMIGIVFILV
+22 GMIAIIFILV
-32 LPLPTW
+32 IPLPTW
-38 AIDALLS
+38 IIDMLLT
-45 LSIAIAVLIIML
+45 LSIASAVLVIML
-57 ISNIKR
+57 ISSIKK

-74 LFVTLFRLGLNIATT
+74 LFITLFRLGLNIATT
-89 RAILTQGDAG
+89 RAILTHGDAG
-99 NLIQSFGQFVVQG
+99 NLIQAFGQFVVQG
-112 NFVIGLVIFIIL
+112 NLVIGLVIFIIL

-165 IISERDARDRR
+165 IISEKEARDRR
-176 KFIEKEADFYGA
+176 KSIEKEADFYGA

-202 GILITAINLIGGF
+202 GVLITGINLIGGF
-215 VIGVVQMGLSPEDSV
+215 AIGMLQMGLSADESV
-230 QRFSLLS
+230 QQFSLLS

-268 GEDFT
+268 GEDFV
-273 RQLLSNSK
+273 RQLLSSQRVVF
-281 TVMMTGVMLW
+281 TTGVMLW
-291 VMVLVPGFPKL
+291 CMMIVPGFPKFV
-302 ILLVMGGLFIALSR
+302 LLVMGGMFVGLSR
-316 FLPEPALAAGAAAG
+316 LLPKGGETATAGNANSQTIGGKKVDPKGGKNNEPAQ
-330 TAAGGLAGKAAI
+330 
-342 GAKPGGKAAE
+342 
-352 PANFIP
+352 FIP

-398 GAMVP
+398 GVAVP
-403 PITIRDQSS
+403 SITIRDQSS

-425 PLAHGEVFC
+425 PLASGEVFC

-440 GMGKGQKALRGRE
+440 GLGKGGTKNQLRGRP
-453 TIEPAFGMPAI
+453 TVEPAFGMPAI
-464 WIPETERKEAER
+464 WIPETERKAAER
-476 SGYVVIDP
+476 GGYVVIDP
-484 LTVMVTHLSEI
+484 LTVMVTHLSEM
-495 LKRNLS
+495 LKRNLA
-501 DMISR
+501 DMITR
-506 QDVQELLNRLKETN
+506 QDIQEMLNRLKETN
-520 AAVVTELGQ
+520 AAVVAELGQ
-529 LQISTG
+529 LQISNG

-540 LQNLLREGVSVR
+540 VQNLLREGVSVR
-552 ELSVILER
+552 EFSVILER

-597 KVITFHP
+597 KVITLHP
-604 EVEQKVI
+604 DVEQRVI
-611 ESVRQMPQEVVLVL
+611 ESVRQNPQEVMLVL
-625 DPALAGHIHAELK
+625 DPHLAGHIHAELK
-638 KGIQSM
+638 KGIQMM
-644 AGTGRPPTL
+644 AGSGRAPML

-658 VRMGLKKFFED
+658 IRIGLKKFFED

-680 EISPQLKLD
+680 EISPALKLE
-689 PVYTIAPAK
+689 PTYTIAPMKA
-698 V
+698 

>member
-1 MNKNLLS
+1 
-8 WEQIIKRGNLFFSV
+8 
-22 GMIGIVFILV
+22 
-32 LPLPTW
+32 
-38 AIDALLS
+38 
-45 LSIAIAVLIIML
+45 
-57 ISNIKR
+57 
-63 PTDFSVFPTLL
+63 
-74 LFVTLFRLGLNIATT
+74 
-89 RAILTQGDAG
+89 
-99 NLIQSFGQFVVQG
+99 
-112 NFVIGLVIFIIL
+112 
-124 TIINFIVIT
+124 
-133 KGAGRV
+133 
-139 AEVSARFTL
+139 
-148 DAMPGKQMSIDA
+148 MPGKQMSIDA

-202 GILITAINLIGGF
+202 GVLITGINLIGGF
-215 VIGVVQMGLSPEDSV
+215 VIGVVQMGLSPEESV

-268 GEDFT
+268 GEDFM
-273 RQLLSNSK
+273 RQLLSNSR

-302 ILLVMGGLFIALSR
+302 VLMLMGGVFFGLSR
-316 FLPEPALAAGAAAG
+316 LLPPPGQETTAGG
-330 TAAGGLAGKAAI
+330 AAGGLAGKA
-342 GAKPGGKAAE
+342 GAGKNGKAPE
-352 PANFIP
+352 PATFIP

-425 PLAHGEVFC
+425 PLASGEVFC

-440 GMGKGQKALRGRE
+440 GLGKGQKALRGRE
-453 TIEPAFGMPAI
+453 TVEPAFGMPAI
-464 WIPETERKEAER
+464 WIPETERKQAER
-476 SGYVVIDP
+476 AGYIVIDP

-520 AAVVTELGQ
+520 AAVVQELGQ
-529 LQISTG
+529 LQISVG

-587 RQLDSDDGRL
+587 RQLDADDGKLR
-597 KVITFHP
+597 VITLHP

-625 DPALAGHIHAELK
+625 DPALAGHIHSELK

-644 AGTGRPPTL
+644 AGSGRPPTL

-658 VRMGLKKFFED
+658 IRIGLKKFFED

-698 V
+698 G

>member
-1 MNKNLLS
+1 MNKSFTWESLLR
-8 WEQIIKRGNLFFSV
+8 RGNLLFST
-22 GMIGIVFILV
+22 GMIAIIFILV

-38 AIDALLS
+38 MIDMLLS
-45 LSIAIAVLIIML
+45 LSIASAVLVIML
-57 ISNIKR
+57 ISNIKK

-74 LFVTLFRLGLNIATT
+74 LFITLFRLGLNIATT

-99 NLIQSFGQFVVQG
+99 NLIQAFGQFVVQG

-165 IISERDARDRR
+165 IISEKEARDRR
-176 KFIEKEADFYGA
+176 KAIEKEADFYGA

-202 GILITAINLIGGF
+202 GVLITGINLIGGF
-215 VIGVVQMGLSPEDSV
+215 VIGIVQMGLSADESV

-259 TRSGSEAGL
+259 TRSGSDAGL
-268 GEDFT
+268 GEDFM
-273 RQLLSNSK
+273 RQLLSSRR
-281 TVMMTGVMLW
+281 VVLMTGVMLW
-291 VMVLVPGFPKL
+291 CMMLVPGFPKFVLL
-302 ILLVMGGLFIALSR
+302 IMGGLFVGLSR
-316 FLPEPALAAGAAAG
+316 LLPQGEPASAGNG
-330 TAAGGLAGKAAI
+330 TSQTIGGKKVDAKNGKAN
-342 GAKPGGKAAE
+342 E
-352 PANFIP
+352 PAQFIP

-398 GAMVP
+398 GVAVP
-403 PITIRDQSS
+403 AITIRDQSS

-425 PLAHGEVFC
+425 PLASGEVFC

-440 GMGKGQKALRGRE
+440 GINKSGAKSQLRGRA
-453 TIEPAFGMPAI
+453 TVEPAFGMPAI
-464 WIPETERKEAER
+464 WIPETERKAAER
-476 SGYVVIDP
+476 GGYVVIDP
-484 LTVMVTHLSEI
+484 LTVMVTHLSEM

-501 DMISR
+501 DMITR
-506 QDVQELLNRLKETN
+506 QDVQEMLNRLKETN
-520 AAVVTELGQ
+520 TAVVTELGQ
-529 LQISTG
+529 LQINIG

-560 LCDQYPYTKNIDE
+560 LCDQFPYTKNIDE

-597 KVITFHP
+597 KVITLHP
-604 EVEQKVI
+604 DVEQRVI
-611 ESVRQMPQEVVLVL
+611 ESVRQNPQEVMLVL
-625 DPALAGHIHAELK
+625 DPHLAGHIHAELK

-644 AGTGRPPTL
+644 AGTGRSPTL

-658 VRMGLKKFFED
+658 
-669 SFRLLKIFAYN
+669 
-680 EISPQLKLD
+680 
-689 PVYTIAPAK
+689 
-698 V
+698 

>member
-1 MNKNLLS
+1 
-8 WEQIIKRGNLFFSV
+8 
-22 GMIGIVFILV
+22 
-32 LPLPTW
+32 
-38 AIDALLS
+38 
-45 LSIAIAVLIIML
+45 
-57 ISNIKR
+57 
-63 PTDFSVFPTLL
+63 
-74 LFVTLFRLGLNIATT
+74 
-89 RAILTQGDAG
+89 
-99 NLIQSFGQFVVQG
+99 
-112 NFVIGLVIFIIL
+112 
-124 TIINFIVIT
+124 
-133 KGAGRV
+133 
-139 AEVSARFTL
+139 
-148 DAMPGKQMSIDA
+148 
-160 DLNAG
+160 
-165 IISERDARDRR
+165 
-176 KFIEKEADFYGA
+176 
-188 MDGASK
+188 
-194 FVRGDAMA
+194 
-202 GILITAINLIGGF
+202 
-215 VIGVVQMGLSPEDSV
+215 
-230 QRFSLLS
+230 
-237 VGDGLVSQIPALL
+237 LVSQIQALL

-268 GEDFT
+268 GEDFM
-273 RQLLSNSK
+273 RQLLSNSR

-302 ILLVMGGLFIALSR
+302 VLLLMGGVFVGLARLLPPPGQEAQAGAAGSGGGKAP
-316 FLPEPALAAGAAAG
+316 LNAKGGKTPEPAA
-330 TAAGGLAGKAAI
+330 
-342 GAKPGGKAAE
+342 
-352 PANFIP
+352 FVP

-398 GAMVP
+398 GIMVP

-425 PLAHGEVFC
+425 PMASGEVFC

-440 GMGKGQKALRGRE
+440 GLGKGQRALRGRA
-453 TIEPAFGMPAI
+453 TVEPAFGMPAI
-464 WIPETERKEAER
+464 WIPETERREAER
-476 SGYVVIDP
+476 AGYVVIDS

-501 DMISR
+501 EMISR

-520 AAVVTELGQ
+520 AAVVQELGQ
-529 LQISTG
+529 LQISVG

-552 ELSVILER
+552 EFSVILER

-587 RQLDSDDGRL
+587 RQLDSDDGKL
-597 KVITFHP
+597 KVITLHP
-604 EVEQKVI
+604 EVEQRVI

-644 AGTGRPPTL
+644 AGSGRPPTL

-658 VRMGLKKFFED
+658 IRMGLKKFFDD
-669 SFRLLKIFAYN
+669 SFRLLKIFSYN
-680 EISPQLKLD
+680 EISPSLKLD
-689 PVYTIAPAK
+689 PVYTIAPVK

>member
-1 MNKNLLS
+1 MNKKGGFQLS
-8 WEQIIKRGNLFFSV
+8 TIMKRGNMLFSL
-22 GMIGIVFILV
+22 GMLAIVFILV

-38 AIDALLS
+38 VIDGLLS
-45 LSIAIAVLIIML
+45 FSIALAVLIIML
-57 ISNIKR
+57 ISSIKK

-99 NLIQSFGQFVVQG
+99 NLISAFGQFVVQG

-165 IISERDARDRR
+165 IISEREARDRR
-176 KFIEKEADFYGA
+176 RAIEREADFYGA

-202 GILITAINLIGGF
+202 GILITGINLIGGF
-215 VIGVVQMGLSPEDSV
+215 VIGIMQMNLSAQESV

-259 TRSGSEAGL
+259 TRSGSESGL
-268 GEDFT
+268 GDEFLG
-273 RQLLSNSK
+273 QLLSNRR
-281 TVMMTGVMLW
+281 TVMMTGFMLW
-291 VMVLVPGFPKL
+291 VLVLVPGFPKL
-302 ILLVMGGLFIALSR
+302 VLLVMGAVFCGVARL
-316 FLPEPALAAGAAAG
+316 LPHPEEKAAAG
-330 TAAGGLAGKAAI
+330 GVNATGKVAAAAGKDGKA
-342 GAKPGGKAAE
+342 GE
-352 PANFIP
+352 PATFIP

-398 GAMVP
+398 GIMIP

-412 LGTHK
+412 LSAHK

-425 PLAHGEVFC
+425 PLTHGEVFC

-440 GMGKGQKALRGRE
+440 GVGNGRATIRGRE
-453 TIEPAFGMPAI
+453 TIEPAFGMPAL
-464 WIPETERKEAER
+464 WIPETSRKEAER
-476 SGYVVIDP
+476 AGYVVIDP
-484 LTVMVTHLSEI
+484 LTVMVTHLSEM
-495 LKRNLS
+495 LKRHVA
-501 DMISR
+501 DMITR
-506 QDVQELLNRLKETN
+506 QDVQELLNRLKDTN
-520 AAVVTELGQ
+520 AAVINELGA

-540 LQNLLREGVSVR
+540 MQNLLREGVSVR

-560 LCDQYPYTKNIDE
+560 LCDQYPYTKNVDE
-573 LSEACRRALHLEIA
+573 LSEACRRALHLEIG
-587 RQLDSDDGRL
+587 RQLDCNDGRI
-597 KVITFHP
+597 KVITLHP
-604 EVEQKVI
+604 EIEQRVI
-611 ESVRQMPQEVVLVL
+611 ESVRQNPQEVVLVL
-625 DPALAGHIHAELK
+625 DPTLAGHIHAELK

-644 AGTGRPPTL
+644 SGSGRSPTL

-658 VRMGLKKFFED
+658 IRIGLKKFFED
-669 SFRLLKIFAYN
+669 SFRALKIFAYN
-680 EISPQLKLD
+680 EISPQLKLE

-698 V
+698 A

>member
-1 MNKNLLS
+1 MPKQGLK
-8 WEQIIKRGNLFFSV
+8 WEQIIKRGNLLFSV
-22 GMIGIVFILV
+22 GMLAIVFILV

-38 AIDALLS
+38 MIDGLLS
-45 LSIAIAVLIIML
+45 LSIAISVLIIML

-99 NLIQSFGQFVVQG
+99 NLINAFGQFVVQG

-165 IISERDARDRR
+165 VISEREARDRR

-202 GILITAINLIGGF
+202 GVLITGINLVGGF
-215 VIGVVQMGLSPEDSV
+215 IIGILQMGLSAQESV

-268 GEDFT
+268 GEDFV
-273 RQLLSNSK
+273 RQLLSNSR
-281 TVMMTGVMLW
+281 TVMMTGVMLL

-302 ILLVMGGLFIALSR
+302 ILLVMGGLFI
-316 FLPEPALAAGAAAG
+316 
-330 TAAGGLAGKAAI
+330 GLARLLP
-342 GAKPGGKAAE
+342 KPEVAGIAGGKAVAGAKDANGKPVE
-352 PANFIP
+352 PATFVP
-358 KPGEVLTLEIGLGLL
+358 KAGEILTVEIGLGLM
-373 PLVQGNMQNLLDR
+373 PLVQGNVQNLLDR

-398 GAMVP
+398 GVTIP
-403 PITIRDQSS
+403 PITIRDQSALS
-412 LGTHK
+412 AHR

-425 PLAHGEVFC
+425 PLTHGEVFC

-440 GMGKGQKALRGRE
+440 GLGNGQKALRGRE
-453 TIEPAFGMPAI
+453 TVEPAFGMPAI
-464 WIPETERKEAER
+464 WIPETSRKEAER
-476 SGYVVIDP
+476 AGYVVIDP
-484 LTVMVTHLSEI
+484 LTVMVT
-495 LKRNLS
+495 
-501 DMISR
+501 
-506 QDVQELLNRLKETN
+506 T
-520 AAVVTELGQ
+520 
-529 LQISTG
+529 
-535 LVQRI
+535 
-540 LQNLLREGVSVR
+540 
-552 ELSVILER
+552 
-560 LCDQYPYTKNIDE
+560 
-573 LSEACRRALHLEIA
+573 
-587 RQLDSDDGRL
+587 
-597 KVITFHP
+597 
-604 EVEQKVI
+604 
-611 ESVRQMPQEVVLVL
+611 
-625 DPALAGHIHAELK
+625 
-638 KGIQSM
+638 
-644 AGTGRPPTL
+644 
-653 LCAPA
+653 
-658 VRMGLKKFFED
+658 
-669 SFRLLKIFAYN
+669 
-680 EISPQLKLD
+680 
-689 PVYTIAPAK
+689 
-698 V
+698 

>member
-1 MNKNLLS
+1 MNKPFS
-8 WEQIIKRGNLFFSV
+8 WEQIIKRGNLIFSV

-38 AIDALLS
+38 MIDALLS
-45 LSIAIAVLIIML
+45 LSIAISVLIIML

-99 NLIQSFGQFVVQG
+99 NLITAFGQFVVQG

-202 GILITAINLIGGF
+202 GVLITGINLIGGF

-273 RQLLSNSK
+273 RQLLSNSR

-302 ILLVMGGLFIALSR
+302 VLLLMGGLFVGLSR
-316 FLPEPALAAGAAAG
+316 FLPQNGQEATAAGG
-330 TAAGGLAGKAAI
+330 VAGGLAGKAAS
-342 GAKPGGKAAE
+342 GGKGGGKAAE
-352 PANFIP
+352 PANFVP

-440 GMGKGQKALRGRE
+440 GLGKGQKALRGRE

-520 AAVVTELGQ
+520 AAVITELGQ
-529 LQISTG
+529 LQISVG

-587 RQLDSDDGRL
+587 RQLDSDDGKL

-604 EVEQKVI
+604 EVELRVI

-644 AGTGRPPTL
+644 AGSGRPPTL

-669 SFRLLKIFAYN
+669 SFRVLKIFAYN